1 MSEREQSIADKV
13 SAAIPEMTEFDQ
25 GYLLGKVEEMAAAKL
40 RQQAAV
46 RAAPEDASGKD
57 ARCPSSL
64 ADGES
69 A

>member
-25 GYLLGKVEEMAAAKL
+25 GYLLGKVEEMAAAKR
-40 RQQAAV
+40 RQQAAEAV
-46 RAAPEDASGKD
+46 RRDASEED